1 MLNTE
6 QREKLRHLL
15 ENRHR
20 EWREEIRQGLL
31 DTRDQHFIDLAGQ
44 VRDLEEASVA
54 DLLVDIDLSMI
65 DKHVGE
71 IRDIDS
77 AFLRMRTGSY
87 GVCTDCGEAIAPPRL
102 AAFPTAKRCRPCQE
116 NYERSHAGNSTPTL

>member
-6 QREKLRHLL
+6 QREKLRQML
-15 ENRHR
+15 ELRHR
-20 EWREEIRQGLL
+20 ELREEIRQGLL

-54 DLLVDIDLSMI
+54 DLLVDIDLSLI

-87 GVCTDCGEAIAPPRL
+87 GVCTDCGEAIVPPRL
-102 AAFPTAKRCRPCQE
+102 TAFPTAKRCRPCQE
-116 NYERSHAGNSTPTL
+116 NYERSHAGNATPTL